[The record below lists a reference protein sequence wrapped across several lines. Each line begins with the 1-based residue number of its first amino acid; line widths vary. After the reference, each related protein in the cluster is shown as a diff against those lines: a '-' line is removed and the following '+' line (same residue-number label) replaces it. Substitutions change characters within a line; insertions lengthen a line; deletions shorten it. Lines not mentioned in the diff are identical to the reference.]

1 MNHRYIV
8 RSVGQLAFRLVLVVI
23 VLAALLAVFA

>member
-8 RSVGQLAFRLVLVVI
+8 RSVGQLAFRLILVVI
-23 VLAALLAVFA
+23 ALSALLAVFA